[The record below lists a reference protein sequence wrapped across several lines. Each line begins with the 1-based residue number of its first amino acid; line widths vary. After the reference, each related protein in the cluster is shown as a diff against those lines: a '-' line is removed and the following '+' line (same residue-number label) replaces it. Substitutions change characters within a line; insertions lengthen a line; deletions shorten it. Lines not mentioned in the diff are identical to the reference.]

1 MIHRDLK
8 PGNIFLDSYGHI
20 KIGDFGLATS
30 YKQMGKANSFY
41 PSLFTMKSVH
51 TLSLSLSP
59 SLPLSLSLSP
69 SLPLP
74 LSLSL
79 SLSLQQS
86 SMLVAHN
93 SSMEQAGAGEVL
105 PTTGIVGTTLYL
117 APELCQSTILK
128 YTQVYIHVC
137 STHNALLCT

>member
-1 MIHRDLK
+1 
-8 PGNIFLDSYGHI
+8 
-20 KIGDFGLATS
+20 
-30 YKQMGKANSFY
+30 
-41 PSLFTMKSVH
+41 MKSVH
-51 TLSLSLSP
+51 THSLSLSLSP
-59 SLPLSLSLSP
+59 SLPLSLSLHV
-69 SLPLP
+69 
-74 LSLSL
+74 
-79 SLSLQQS
+79 QQS

-137 STHNALLCT
+137 IVHIMLS